1 MRVIRGGQQAIELSE
16 AGHGPDIIEPLPV
29 RCGSAVG
36 QCADLSAHP
45 PGHGGGELGH
55 DRQEFRYLPPTAAS
69 LALLQVPVPPSPRLP
84 GALAHPKQRLT
95 GPMFHRSGYKRPYV
109 PSGRSNSGV
118 QSSSST
124 VRMIR
129 RSREASWF
137 FSRSD
142 RRPRRWQFREYAYH
156 L

>member
-1 MRVIRGGQQAIELSE
+1 MGPLWVNAQTCPPIRLVTGAASS
-16 AGHGPDIIEPLPV
+16 DMTV
-29 RCGSAVG
+29 RSSVTC
-36 QCADLSAHP
+36 
-45 PGHGGGELGH
+45 
-55 DRQEFRYLPPTAAS
+55 PPTAAS